1 MHASKLGYVYESSPL
16 RGATAL
22 VLFFT
27 SILHTRVDRTKALSV
42 CVLQFTALSDAA
54 AIASGH
60 TAPSLGCPHGGI
72 KQFTTPNGG
81 FYCDVCGAAQEVGSV
96 MFGCRKCDYD
106 QCMRCHSEA
115 MAWGSRVDALF
126 DVFDLDEDRHL
137 CKPEYRGYLRVVAAD
152 ASVLDDA
159 LWDKRWAAIAAKH
172 NFLLTIGMSRAKFRS
187 VYRESG
193 TQLEEHERRCGLQP

>member
-1 MHASKLGYVYESSPL
+1 M

-81 FYCDVCGAAQEVGSV
+81 FYCDVCGGAQEVGAV